1 MSLAG
6 KTALI
11 TGSTSGIGLEIA
23 HSLSKSG
30 CRLMLHGIATSEL
43 VEQVSNE
50 MRSGGAPDVFFN
62 GADLS
67 QSQETINLI
76 EDAIEKLGTI
86 DILVNNA
93 GVQHVSPVD
102 DFSDEHWD
110 NIIEINLS
118 APFRLIRA
126 ALPVMRKNGFG
137 RIINIASVH
146 GLVASENKAG
156 YISAKH
162 GLIGLTKTVA
172 LETATEP
179 VTCNAISPGF
189 VRTQL
194 IESQIEDKAKKMD
207 ISINAAAS
215 MMLQDKQPSMQ
226 FVEPADIASLAVF
239 LCSDAAKQITGST
252 FTMDGG
258 WTAQ

>member
-23 HSLSKSG
+23 HSLSKAG

-43 VEQVSNE
+43 VEQVSND
-50 MRSGGAPDVFFN
+50 MRSSGAPDVFFN

-67 QSQETINLI
+67 QSPQTISLI
-76 EDAIEKLGTI
+76 NDAIEKLGTI

-93 GVQHVSPVD
+93 GVQHVAPVD
-102 DFSDEHWD
+102 SFSDAHWD

-126 ALPVMRKNGFG
+126 ALPIMRENEFG

-146 GLVASENKAG
+146 GLVASEHKAA
-156 YISAKH
+156 YIAAKH

-172 LETATEP
+172 LETATQT

-194 IESQIEDKAKKMD
+194 IESQIVSKAQKLD
-207 ISINAAAS
+207 ISINAAAA
-215 MMLQDKQPSMQ
+215 MILQDKQPSLE
-226 FVEPADIASLAVF
+226 FVEPTDIASLAVF